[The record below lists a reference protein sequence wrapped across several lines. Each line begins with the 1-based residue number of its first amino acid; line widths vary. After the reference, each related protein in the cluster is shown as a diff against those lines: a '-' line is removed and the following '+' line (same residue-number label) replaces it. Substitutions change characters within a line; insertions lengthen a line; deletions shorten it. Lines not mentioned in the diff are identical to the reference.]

1 MRTDGF
7 TEITTLECLIREF
20 QVRKITQPL
29 YNLNRVSKKKA
40 SEGTEKEVP
49 VVKAEEDEDKKE
61 VKPNKN
67 GADPDR
73 FSRKRPLEE
82 YDQDKGNNGNKDE
95 GEEEETTFLT
105 GIPLITMPGHT
116 GYLTFATL
124 PAKPVTEAR
133 ESTSSV

>member
-7 TEITTLECLIREF
+7 TEISTLECLIREF

-29 YNLNRVSKKKA
+29 YNLNRVSQKS
-40 SEGTEKEVP
+40 SEVPEDNSKEDEQGDEKGEKEA
-49 VVKAEEDEDKKE
+49 VKT
-61 VKPNKN
+61 KN
-67 GADPDR
+67 GSDLDR

-82 YDQDKGNNGNKDE
+82 YDQGKGKED
-95 GEEEETTFLT
+95 EETTFLT

-124 PAKPVTEAR
+124 PAKPTKMVE
-133 ESTSSV
+133 ESAA